1 MKPAKVPNDVQREDQ
16 ILPFVTL
23 KQMIILLIGFAISY
37 FLFTS
42 LSKTHDLDELTLTL
56 VWTPAGIAVLFAYFR
71 VKGMSMLQFGLLIL
85 EQFIRNPRHRHWVQN
100 GGSPL
105 VSMTTSV
112 TLPEDEKKRK
122 TEMLP
127 AKVVQV
133 EKIKNIASLI
143 DQN

>member
-23 KQMIILLIGFAISY
+23 KQMIIMLIGFAISY
-37 FLFTS
+37 FIFTT

-56 VWTPAGIAVLFAYFR
+56 VWTPAGIAVLFAYFK
-71 VKGMSMLQFGLLIL
+71 VKGMSMLQFGLLII
-85 EQFIRNPRHRHWVQN
+85 EQFLRNPRHRHWVQN

-112 TLPEDEKKRK
+112 TLSEDQKKQV
-122 TEMLP
+122 ENQVP
-127 AKVVQV
+127 VKVVKTQS
-133 EKIKNIASLI
+133 IQNIATLI
-143 DQN
+143 DQS

>member
-56 VWTPAGIAVLFAYFR
+56 VWTPAGISALFAYFR
-71 VKGMSMLQFGLLIL
+71 VKGMSMLQFGLLII